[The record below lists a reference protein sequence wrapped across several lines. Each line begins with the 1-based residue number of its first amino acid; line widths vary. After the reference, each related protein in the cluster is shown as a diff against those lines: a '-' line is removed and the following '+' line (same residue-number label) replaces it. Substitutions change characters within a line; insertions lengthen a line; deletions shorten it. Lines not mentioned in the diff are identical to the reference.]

1 MVIKI
6 HICPKPL
13 SSNLQVPTIGF
24 GGKEHQITLLTPKTA
39 NLQSSTMSQRIQP
52 CNQDLGSFEDTC
64 CAQIEVSHGFT
75 LDTSSTSI
83 VHTNP
88 AFQPSFML
96 ALLFPQQLVGRP
108 ASPSGHQAWLCSTGS
123 KRSKPGWLPQRP
135 GHRLPNRTP
144 PSRRR

>member
-1 MVIKI
+1 MVIIKI
-6 HICPKPL
+6 HCCPKPL

-24 GGKEHQITLLTPKTA
+24 GGKEHQITLLTPKKRTCSHPLCLNEF
-39 NLQSSTMSQRIQP
+39 NLAIRIWVALKTLRS
-52 CNQDLGSFEDTC
+52 NR
-64 CAQIEVSHGFT
+64 GFM
-75 LDTSSTSI
+75 LDTSGTRI
-83 VHTNP
+83 FHANP

-108 ASPSGHQAWLCSTGS
+108 ASPPGHQAWHSSTGS
-123 KRSKPGWLPQRP
+123 KRSKPGWLPQCP

>member
-1 MVIKI
+1 MFLIWN
-6 HICPKPL
+6 
-13 SSNLQVPTIGF
+13 NLFDQATRGSKYSRFWLWGLIAF
-24 GGKEHQITLLTPKTA
+24 LTPPKNNA
-39 NLQSSTMSQRIQP
+39 IRIGYW
-52 CNQDLGSFEDTC
+52 LRKC
-64 CAQIEVSHGFT
+64 CAQIDSNRGFM
-75 LDTSSTSI
+75 LDTSGTHI
-83 VHTNP
+83 FHANP

-96 ALLFPQQLVGRP
+96 TLLFPQQLVGRP